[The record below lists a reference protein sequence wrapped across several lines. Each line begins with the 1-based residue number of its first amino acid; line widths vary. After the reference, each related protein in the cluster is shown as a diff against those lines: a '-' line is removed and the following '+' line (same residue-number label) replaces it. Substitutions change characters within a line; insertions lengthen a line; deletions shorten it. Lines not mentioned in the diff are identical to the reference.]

1 MGESFER
8 EVCNLVSG
16 SQVSSLVLN
25 SFKEEHFFFHA
36 WFLIKIKKHHSS
48 VCSSKVISAYL
59 ESSDTT
65 VNEMAKKELEPLVKS
80 GILRLPAANESSNK
94 TE

>member
-1 MGESFER
+1 MQLGLRVTGKLASTQFFQR
-8 EVCNLVSG
+8 GAFLFPCLVSD
-16 SQVSSLVLN
+16 
-25 SFKEEHFFFHA
+25 K
-36 WFLIKIKKHHSS
+36 KKKHHSS